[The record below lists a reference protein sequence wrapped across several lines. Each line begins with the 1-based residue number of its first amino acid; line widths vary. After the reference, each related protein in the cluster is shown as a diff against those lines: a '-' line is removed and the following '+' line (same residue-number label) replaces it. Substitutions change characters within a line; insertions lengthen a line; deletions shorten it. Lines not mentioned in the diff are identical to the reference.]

1 MGWEFGRAVGL
12 AAAGEAGSKLTR
24 DAEGSGQIREGDAQA
39 LSVTNMSWQIRRVRR
54 FGVVWVL
61 MALAGMVSAAVPLP
75 AQQAPAEPPPSAQA
89 VQQAERPPVQETVQQ
104 SDPQATGSISGTVV
118 DLTGAII
125 VGAKVRLTRGDKSA
139 GQERLTD
146 DQGQYSFANVAPG
159 PFELTISFTDLAT
172 QVISGTVKPG
182 EANVVPRVEMV
193 VATQSTQ
200 VTVSL
205 TQVELAEVQVKEQEK
220 QRILGIIP
228 NFYVTYLPNAV
239 PLSPKQKFELAWRSS
254 VDPFTFVAVGAIA
267 GIQQAGDGLS
277 GYGQGAQGYAKRYG
291 ASYADVVIGTFIGS
305 AALPALWKQDPRY
318 FYKGTGSKKSRTL
331 YALAS
336 PFICKGDNGK
346 WQPNYSYVV
355 GNFAAAGIANFYYP
369 ASDRGA
375 WLVAETAL
383 VRLGEN
389 AIASVFQEF
398 IVRKLTPRVSNRA
411 QPQQ

>member
-1 MGWEFGRAVGL
+1 MIR
-12 AAAGEAGSKLTR
+12 EAG
-24 DAEGSGQIREGDAQA
+24 DSGQIWEGDTQA
-39 LSVTNMSWQIRRVRR
+39 LKVTKKSWQIRSLRQLR
-54 FGVVWVL
+54 VVWVL
-61 MALAGMVSAAVPLP
+61 IILAAMAPSAVPLA
-75 AQQAPAEPPPSAQA
+75 AQQAPGEQPPNQQPVQQPVQQTGQQP
-89 VQQAERPPVQETVQQ
+89 VQQAGQQPVQQTGQQPVQQ

-125 VGAKVRLTRGDKSA
+125 VGAQVRLTRGDQTRS
-139 GQERLTD
+139 QDRLTD
-146 DQGQYSFANVAPG
+146 DQGQFSFANIAPG
-159 PFELTISFTDLAT
+159 SFELTISFTDLAP

-182 EANVVPRVEMV
+182 EAYVVPQVEMV
-193 VATQSTQ
+193 VATQTTQ

-205 TQVELAEVQVKEQEK
+205 TQVELAEVQIKEQEQ
-220 QRILGIIP
+220 QRVLGIIP
-228 NFYVTYLPNAV
+228 NFYVTYAANPV
-239 PLSPKQKFELAWRSS
+239 PLTPKQKFELAWRSS

-305 AALPALWKQDPRY
+305 AALPSLWKQDPRY
-318 FYKGTGSKKSRTL
+318 FYKGTGSKKSRTF

-346 WQPNYSYVV
+346 WQPNYSYVI

-369 ASDRGA
+369 ANDRGA

-398 IVRKLTPRVSNRA
+398 IVRKLTPKLSNRA
-411 QPQQ
+411 QPQQQ